1 MLLKAIEQA
10 SKFDVPVGTYKAKL
24 VGYKEMPPSQQF
36 PDSKPSWAWE
46 FEVVDGEHAG
56 KITSRFT
63 PQTLTTGNGL
73 GKMLREMLGRQI
85 VGGENVDV
93 EKLIGKTYQV
103 TVGFNKTGTKTRAI
117 LCAPVSESAMATPAS
132 VPPPPPPQAPKQAT
146 LGKQAP
152 TTYMVSI
159 AGQTRVMDAME
170 AQQMLSAG
178 KFTNNDFVLEGQ
190 TWKRPEE
197 VIYPF

>member
-1 MLLKAIEQA
+1 MLLKAIEQM
-10 SKFDVPVGTYKAKL
+10 SKFDVPVGSYRAKL

-46 FEVVDGEHAG
+46 FEVAEGEHAG

-73 GKMLREMLGRQI
+73 GKMLGEMLGRKI
-85 VGGENVDV
+85 IGGEDIDV
-93 EKLIGKTYQV
+93 QKLIGKTYQI
-103 TVGFNKTGTKTRAI
+103 TVGFNKTGTKTRVI
-117 LCAPVSESAMATPAS
+117 LCMPANSSAPTVPS
-132 VPPPPPPQAPKQAT
+132 VPPPPPAPKQAT
-146 LGKQAP
+146 LGNQAP

-159 AGQTRVMDAME
+159 AGKTKVMDAME
-170 AQQMLSAG
+170 AQQMLSDG
-178 KFTNNDFVLEGQ
+178 KFTANDFVLDGQ
-190 TWKRPEE
+190 TWKAPQE